1 MIQILIDNRYHM
13 VRTQMY
19 YIRIAYLIISMLI
32 FINLKIL
39 RLYRNPPFFLG
50 KQGCNNFFYPLRI
63 FHQIFIFN
71 YTNLNLE
78 FHSSINSHY
87 ICANFWF
94 WIFEFDHTLI
104 TDKVNVLH
112 QKKKKKEK
120 INLSRQSSM
129 GPQKKLWIIFVY
141 QLLVGSRK

>member
-1 MIQILIDNRYHM
+1 MRYH
-13 VRTQMY
+13 TEMY

-50 KQGCNNFFYPLRI
+50 KQGSNNFFYPLRI

-112 QKKKKKEK
+112 QKKKKKREDKSEPSIKYGATKEIMAHIRLSTFSGVQK
-120 INLSRQSSM
+120 I
-129 GPQKKLWIIFVY
+129 K
-141 QLLVGSRK
+141 